1 MMAFN
6 FSCGIQRAVKSG
18 QDIYILAARV
28 ANDLVILLAHGA
40 SHIINKSVKSL
51 SITWYQQNTKLRYT
65 SQQLPSN
72 LTRRAELKNL
82 FQSNKE

>member
-1 MMAFN
+1 MAFN

-40 SHIINKSVKSL
+40 SHIIKPDIALNTQAV
-51 SITWYQQNTKLRYT
+51 SICAKLFNQLIYFLDIFT
-65 SQQLPSN
+65 S
-72 LTRRAELKNL
+72 K
-82 FQSNKE
+82 